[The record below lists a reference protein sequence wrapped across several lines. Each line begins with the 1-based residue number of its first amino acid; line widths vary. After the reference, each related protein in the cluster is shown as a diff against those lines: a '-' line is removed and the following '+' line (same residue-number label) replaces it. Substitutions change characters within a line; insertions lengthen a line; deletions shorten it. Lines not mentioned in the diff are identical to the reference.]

1 MFSEFFSLGPKDS
14 EHEEKLE
21 SLFGQ
26 EAFHGYDYQRLLSHF
41 GSYKALFDKLDLP
54 IVIVGGTN
62 GKGETSL
69 FLEKLCVKSG
79 IDCFLWSSPH
89 ILSVRER
96 FSFQGRPISSAE
108 LQDIFQNLESDSLEL
123 SYYEF
128 LFKCFC
134 EFVKRSQTK
143 GKKSLIILEVGLGGR
158 LDATNF
164 FDSSVSLLTSIS
176 RDHTRILGNSLEA
189 ILSEKIEITRS
200 GAHLFSAV
208 SQGFLKEKIASY
220 CENKKV
226 NLHDISP
233 LIGSE
238 HDFHQR
244 NEILARKAFSHLVNV
259 HFQVANDAKLISLGE
274 VWGRPL
280 KVTYKGCQFILL
292 GSHNLDGLRHLARWA
307 FKAQS
312 EKGDRKLVFDQGLFG
327 FSRQEELELIECLK
341 IIGKSPCLG
350 LKRRLF
356 AFSHQR
362 ATSMDL
368 LQSAFSQ
375 LGERELTGFTLENE
389 FQGFIEGV
397 KKDQTIL
404 VSGSYFFI
412 SFFIH
417 TLSQLGSPKFN

>member
-1 MFSEFFSLGPKDS
+1 MLSKYFSLGPKDN

-26 EAFHGYDYQRLLSHF
+26 EAFHGHDYQRMLRHF
-41 GSYKALFDKLDLP
+41 ASYKNLFESLKLP

-69 FLEKLCVKSG
+69 YLEKLCVESG

-96 FSFQGRPISSAE
+96 FSFQGRPVSSLE
-108 LQDIFQNLESDSLEL
+108 LQDIFQSLEADSLEL

-134 EFVKRSQTK
+134 EFVKRSQVK

-164 FDSSVSLLTSIS
+164 FDSSVSILTSIS

-200 GAHLFSAV
+200 GTHLFSAV
-208 SQGFLKEKIASY
+208 SQGFLKEKISAY
-220 CENKKV
+220 CEEKKV
-226 NLHDISP
+226 NLHDTTGLMGP
-233 LIGSE
+233 E

-244 NEILARKAFSHLVNV
+244 NEILAREAFSHLVNV
-259 HFQVANDAKLISLGE
+259 QFKVSIDAKLISLGE

-312 EKGDRKLVFDQGLFG
+312 EKDVRKLVFDQGLFG
-327 FSRQEELELIECLK
+327 FSRQEEGELVECLK

-362 ATSMDL
+362 ATSKDL

-389 FQGFIEGV
+389 FQGFIEGI
-397 KKDQTIL
+397 KQDQTIL
-404 VSGSYFFI
+404 VSGSYYFI

-417 TLSQLGSPKFN
+417 SLFQLGSPKFN